1 MKDGESLCAVRGKGG
16 EWMVVQINCLKCR
29 HYYVTWDA
37 KFPKGCR
44 AFGFKTNQVPSVAV
58 LRSSGSPCLK
68 FDPKDPPIKPTQNG
82 YYV

>member
-1 MKDGESLCAVRGKGG
+1 MKCK
-16 EWMVVQINCLKCR
+16 

-37 KFPKGCR
+37 NFPKGCR

-68 FDPKDPPIKPTQNG
+68 FESKDAPIKPGQNG

>member
-1 MKDGESLCAVRGKGG
+1 MKVGQRRIGRERVGSMAKR
-16 EWMVVQINCLKCR
+16 INCLKCK

-44 AFGFKTNQVPSVAV
+44 AFGFKTNQMPSVAV

-68 FDPKDPPIKPTQNG
+68 FDAKDSPIKPGQNG